1 MEIEIKKYV
10 LEQLNGQCIR
20 RKRID
25 VLEFELETLMSQAD
39 EKAREVI
46 EAMAFSHGDGEHV
59 QTSDISDI
67 TADIAMSYR
76 SAITDQ
82 ARELYA
88 WIRKLEIESERLDKY
103 MGLLNRE
110 EAAVLRM
117 HHFEGYAWKA
127 IAKKCHMSV
136 RTMMRVRET
145 AYHTLEECYSK
156 AQECGIIPIE

>member
-110 EAAVLRM
+110 EATILRM
-117 HHFEGYAWKA
+117 HHFEGVRLESYC
-127 IAKKCHMSV
+127 KKMSHECAHYDARAGNGLSYV
-136 RTMMRVRET
+136 GRVLFESSGMR
-145 AYHTLEECYSK
+145 YYIH
-156 AQECGIIPIE
+156 

>member
-1 MEIEIKKYV
+1 M
-10 LEQLNGQCIR
+10 G
-20 RKRID
+20 
-25 VLEFELETLMSQAD
+25 
-39 EKAREVI
+39 
-46 EAMAFSHGDGEHV
+46 
-59 QTSDISDI
+59 
-67 TADIAMSYR
+67 YR
-76 SAITDQ
+76 SEITDQ

-110 EAAVLRM
+110 EAAILRM
-117 HHFEGYAWKA
+117 YHFEGYAWKA

-156 AQECGIIPIE
+156 AQECGIISIE

>member
-1 MEIEIKKYV
+1 
-10 LEQLNGQCIR
+10 
-20 RKRID
+20 
-25 VLEFELETLMSQAD
+25 MSQAD

-76 SAITDQ
+76 SAITNQ

-110 EAAVLRM
+110 EATILRM

-156 AQECGIIPIE
+156 AQECGIISIE